1 MRALQPEEWVEDWH
15 GPALRDISIRGLD
28 AGVVTVCDFV
38 FPDAAA
44 GVTSDPVLLPSIVT
58 RRPAA
63 QQVLP
68 AVG

>member
-38 FPDAAA
+38 FPDEAA
-44 GVTSDPVLLPSIVT
+44 GVSDPVLLPSIVT